1 VLNTLRRLPLKRRV
15 RVYLAAEGI
24 TQTELAA
31 QVGIRANRLSVI
43 LSGRATPSAREVL
56 ELERITGIPARDFI
70 EIEAHV

>member
-24 TQTELAA
+24 TQSELAA
-31 QVGIRANRLSVI
+31 QLGIRANRLSVI
-43 LSGRATPSAREVL
+43 LSGRVPPTAREVL

-70 EIEAHV
+70 AIEAHP